1 MSVDFLD
8 QDFGA
13 RLKEICEYLG
23 GVEKAAAQIG
33 MTKTPLYNVINGQT
47 EIGVAKILKLSEV
60 TPYRL
65 NWIITGC
72 EPKLHSDPDGYI
84 PITTEFFMQI
94 LEAVNNFL
102 ENRKMKVKD
111 TNRMRFVLAVYN
123 REMEKSAEKGK
134 KPELDK
140 EKLLDMLAYHFDAL

>member
-8 QDFGA
+8 KGFGG
-13 RLKEICEYLG
+13 RLKEICDHLG
-23 GVEKAAAQIG
+23 GVEKAATQIG

-47 EIGVAKILKLSEV
+47 EIGVAKILKLSEI

-65 NWIITGC
+65 NWIITGQ
-72 EPKLHSDPDGYI
+72 EPKLQDDPDGYI

-94 LEAVNNFL
+94 LETVDNFL
-102 ENRKMKVKD
+102 ENRKMKVKES
-111 TNRMRFVLAVYN
+111 NRMRFVLAVYN
-123 REMEKSAEKGK
+123 REMEKAAEKGE

-140 EKLLDMLAYHFDAL
+140 EKILDMLAYHFDAL